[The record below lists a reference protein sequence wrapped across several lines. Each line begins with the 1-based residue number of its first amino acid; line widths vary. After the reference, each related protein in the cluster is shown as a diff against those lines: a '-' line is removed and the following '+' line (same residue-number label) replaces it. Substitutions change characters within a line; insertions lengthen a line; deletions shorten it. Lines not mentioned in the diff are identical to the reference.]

1 MPKFVFDP
9 KKERELGGLLD
20 VLIHSEA
27 IHCKAVAPEVVF
39 SGVHSYLTHGYD
51 HKVTVDFNKMAKAI
65 YDAGYRKGEKTMKTT
80 VGELVKK
87 IDAIESLIQDL
98 RKMDNDTANKAA
110 NYLWDYLEMIRS
122 EQVEI

>member
-1 MPKFVFDP
+1 M
-9 KKERELGGLLD
+9 
-20 VLIHSEA
+20 
-27 IHCKAVAPEVVF
+27 
-39 SGVHSYLTHGYD
+39 THGYD

-98 RKMDNDTANKAA
+98 RKMDNDTASKAA
-110 NYLWDYLEMIRS
+110 NYLWDYLTMIRS